1 MDTIRRKMYLLK
13 IETSDTI
20 NRLLSVETEAARN
33 SEAVKEREHRLRQ
46 LMKEVLK
53 KENGM
58 IFIYL
63 LSNLNT
69 YLSNAINLTIDK

>member
-20 NRLLSVETEAARN
+20 NRLLTVETEAARN

-46 LMKEVLK
+46 LMKEVSK
-53 KENGM
+53 KENGR
-58 IFIYL
+58 
-63 LSNLNT
+63 
-69 YLSNAINLTIDK
+69 INLPFLI

>member
-13 IETSDTI
+13 IETSETI

-33 SEAVKEREHRLRQ
+33 SEAVKDREHRLRQ

-53 KENGM
+53 KENGR
-58 IFIYL
+58 ISSYL
-63 LSNLNT
+63 VL
-69 YLSNAINLTIDK
+69 I

>member
-63 LSNLNT
+63 LSNLKL
-69 YLSNAINLTIDK
+69 YLLI